1 MTKFLSLL
9 VLAAAIATV
18 PAAWSFANTPPSA
31 KAPAR
36 SEPRAIAS
44 APRAPVL
51 PSIDTGRA
59 DGCAT
64 AVRVAYA
71 GYGEAA
77 RACAA
82 RQHPQAGAEQL
93 QVR

>member
-1 MTKFLSLL
+1 MTKSFALL
-9 VLAAAIATV
+9 ALAATIATV
-18 PAAWSFANTPPSA
+18 PAAWSFANTPGV
-31 KAPAR
+31 KASDL
-36 SEPRAIAS
+36 SEARAIAS

-51 PSIDTGRA
+51 PATNAGRV

-82 RQHPQAGAEQL
+82 RPHSQAGAEPLQL
-93 QVR
+93 R